1 MHWSSSLW
9 PPSARALDSSV
20 VERRMGAHDRLH
32 QKPWLT
38 LQNWPSPALWQPR
51 HQSPM
56 TSQRRRRCSSQMA
69 RRHHEEL
76 MGFRPIL
83 VLAPLK
89 PRTTSSS
96 RSTANAFLTS
106 SLAKLLSCVSLMWS
120 TPLFH
125 CFSCNTSQRM
135 VLLPT
140 SWFPQMRIGRGSS
153 KSNNWCISSCH
164 SA

>member
-1 MHWSSSLW
+1 MASFCESSSFVSGGTKNRRSR
-9 PPSARALDSSV
+9 PSASKAMADTAELTITSTLATSSSKPHDFAKA
-20 VERRMGAHDRLH
+20 ETLLITDGSKTPRGTSRM
-32 QKPWLT
+32 
-38 LQNWPSPALWQPR
+38 
-51 HQSPM
+51 M
-56 TSQRRRRCSSQMA
+56 
-69 RRHHEEL
+69 

-96 RSTANAFLTS
+96 WSTANPLLNA
-106 SLAKLLSCVSLMWS
+106 SLAKSLFCMSLMWS